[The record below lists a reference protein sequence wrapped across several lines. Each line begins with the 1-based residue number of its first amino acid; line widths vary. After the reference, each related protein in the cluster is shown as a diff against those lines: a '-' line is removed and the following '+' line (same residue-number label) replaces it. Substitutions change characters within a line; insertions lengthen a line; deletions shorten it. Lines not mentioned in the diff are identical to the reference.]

1 MLQKFQNF
9 KKKYLTLPWI
19 TLAVC
24 VAILVI
30 NIFKG
35 PAGPQRGPGRGQQG
49 AGKVEVKP

>member
-1 MLQKFQNF
+1 MKEKFENF

-24 VAILVI
+24 VAILAV

-35 PAGPQRGPGRGQQG
+35 PHKPQRAPK
-49 AGKVEVKP
+49 APEAAKAKP